1 MLANHA
7 THDSGGDTLIF
18 DNISFEKIIQTA
30 PLINLSTVGS
40 YFPSRPAK
48 KSLPNSPLLS
58 LKRRFLLI
66 FSIFFMSSELNLKSP
81 SKLDLIREGVLDFGS
96 TE

>member
-1 MLANHA
+1 
-7 THDSGGDTLIF
+7 
-18 DNISFEKIIQTA
+18 
-30 PLINLSTVGS
+30 
-40 YFPSRPAK
+40 
-48 KSLPNSPLLS
+48 